1 MPTPEIKY
9 QSDNILKLTK
19 KSLCANVHILVGVF
33 HTDQAYLIFLVLLLI
48 KNTYICTVSSVPK
61 MVRLAYHDCFH

>member
-33 HTDQAYLIFLVLLLI
+33 HTDQAYLIFPCPASYQEYVYLYSFI
-48 KNTYICTVSSVPK
+48 GSKNGPASLS
-61 MVRLAYHDCFH
+61 